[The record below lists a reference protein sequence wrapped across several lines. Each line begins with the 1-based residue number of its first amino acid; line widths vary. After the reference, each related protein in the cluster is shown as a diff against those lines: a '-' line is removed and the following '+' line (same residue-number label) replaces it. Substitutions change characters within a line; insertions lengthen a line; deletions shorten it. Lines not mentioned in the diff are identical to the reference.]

1 VPPLIRILHLEDDV
15 TDTEYVQSTLEAHEV
30 TCDVVRVEDRHEF
43 AAGLDQEGLD
53 LIISDFSLPSYD
65 GQSALAIA
73 SLRRPDVP
81 FIFFSGTMGEQVVI
95 EALKGG
101 AIDYVVKDRPSRLAS
116 VVIRVLRER
125 EERRKATDRI
135 GP

>member
-1 VPPLIRILHLEDDV
+1 MPPLIRILHLEDDV

-53 LIISDFSLPSYD
+53 LIISDFSLPCYD